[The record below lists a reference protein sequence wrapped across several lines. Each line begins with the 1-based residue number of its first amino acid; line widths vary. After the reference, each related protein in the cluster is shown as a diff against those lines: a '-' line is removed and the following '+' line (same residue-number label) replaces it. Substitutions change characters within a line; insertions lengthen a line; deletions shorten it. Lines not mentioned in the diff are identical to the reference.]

1 MKRILLPTDF
11 SKNAWNAISY
21 ALSFFKNEECT
32 FYILHTYTPSFFRVD
47 YMLGGPSFSAIPDAG
62 VEASIKGLEKTL
74 KDIKKQH
81 PNPKHTFE
89 TLSAFNILTDEINEA
104 VENKGIDLIV
114 MGTQGATGA
123 KDLFIGTNTIHVLR
137 KVKIPVLAVP
147 AACTYK
153 EIQKLVFATDY
164 WTEYKKEELDP
175 LTRLVKMHKAKLI
188 VLHVL
193 EEMGIWEKQEEN
205 KKNLIKYLGD
215 TPHSFDQIKSKHVA
229 DAIQEYVKSNQL
241 DLLAMQNRKHFFWE
255 RLLTRQNVEA
265 IGFHIKVPFLVLR
278 DTGKS
283 IKQ

>member
-11 SKNAWNAISY
+11 SNNAWNAISY
-21 ALSFFKNEECT
+21 AMAFFKNEVCT
-32 FYILHTYTPSFFRVD
+32 FYILHTYTPSFYRVD

-62 VEASIKGLEKTL
+62 VEASLKGLEKTL

-81 PNPKHTFE
+81 PNSKHTFE

-104 VENKGIDLIV
+104 VDSKGIDLII

-147 AACTYK
+147 AGYAFK
-153 EIQKLVFATDY
+153 EIQKIVFATDY
-164 WTEYKKEELDP
+164 WTEYKKEEIDP
-175 LTRLVKMHKAKLI
+175 MTLIAKLHKAKLI

-193 EEMGIWEKQEEN
+193 EEMGLWEKQEDN
-205 KKNLIKYLGD
+205 KKNLAKYLGD
-215 TPHSFDQIKSKHVA
+215 IPHSFDQIKSKHVA
-229 DAIQEYVKSNQL
+229 DAIPEYIENNQL
-241 DLLAMQNRKHFFWE
+241 DFLAMQNRKHFFWE
-255 RLLTRQNVEA
+255 RLLTRQNVHA

-278 DTGKS
+278 DTGRA
-283 IKQ
+283 IK